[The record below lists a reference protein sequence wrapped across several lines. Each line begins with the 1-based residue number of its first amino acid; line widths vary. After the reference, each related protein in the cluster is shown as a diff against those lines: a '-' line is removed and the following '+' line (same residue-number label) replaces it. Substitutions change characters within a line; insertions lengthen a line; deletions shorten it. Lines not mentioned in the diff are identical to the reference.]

1 MQHANLRN
9 DVSFVL
15 RRTCAKKTLI
25 GHASEEE
32 DAAQAH
38 PPGGWPGS
46 NSDIFG
52 PDKASLSAGSEPH
65 GDSGEGPIDCNA
77 AGKPRLKS
85 ALYTCASA
93 STLGW
98 EEACRTGHPQDVP
111 EACITGYPQDV
122 QELALKTFS
131 SDRSTFGVNAEQRRK
146 LSYGC
151 TVESGDEVCCV
162 SGTPLEFMINA
173 VDVFG
178 ENVVNRTQLDVIAS
192 KLWTH
197 ISVLGPHKG
206 LRVRS
211 FPEAHFR
218 REHLYIVGTIRIMDP
233 GNYKITVNIEMLGGQ
248 DQMLQPRNGVCV
260 SVLSRRAAS

>member
-1 MQHANLRN
+1 M
-9 DVSFVL
+9 
-15 RRTCAKKTLI
+15 
-25 GHASEEE
+25 
-32 DAAQAH
+32 
-38 PPGGWPGS
+38 
-46 NSDIFG
+46 FG

-65 GDSGEGPIDCNA
+65 GDSGEGPIDGSA
-77 AGKPRLKS
+77 AGNSRQKS
-85 ALYTCASA
+85 SLYKGVAATSLAQER
-93 STLGW
+93 GW
-98 EEACRTGHPQDVP
+98 EEAGRTGQQQDVP

-131 SDRSTFGVNAEQRRK
+131 SDRSTFGVNADQRRK

-151 TVESGDEVCCV
+151 TVDSGDEVCCV

-192 KLWTH
+192 KLWTN

-218 REHLYIVGTIRIMDP
+218 RENLDIVGTVRIMDP

-248 DQMLQPRNGVCV
+248 EQMLQPRNGVSV